1 MRSLPLFDYKNS
13 LCISSRMINTCLK
26 GEIHLLIVRIQSQM
40 TETVGVNLH
49 FSIDLIY
56 SYDIY
61 GVDYQY
67 HHSPCCFNMWG
78 RCKPWNYGTFLVFTA
93 SVWITL

>member
-26 GEIHLLIVRIQSQM
+26 GEIHLLIVRIQSHM

-49 FSIDLIY
+49 FSIDLI
-56 SYDIY
+56 
-61 GVDYQY
+61 
-67 HHSPCCFNMWG
+67 
-78 RCKPWNYGTFLVFTA
+78 
-93 SVWITL
+93 